1 MSPLETLPEA
11 TLLNMYLGDAWDA
24 VFVGPRSLD
33 FVRSHPELNQDL
45 YEFDQLVSSFVVMD
59 TTQPPFD
66 NPKVR
71 RAFALAVD
79 REKLIEEVLEG
90 GVKLAN
96 GLLPPGIPGYHT
108 SLRGIPFDPEMA
120 RQLLAE
126 SRYADELPKI
136 IFTVSDD
143 EGRPSLTVQFMLD
156 SWEENLGVEVKVE
169 LVDPDEYFYNL
180 GSTGK
185 HLYSYGWVADYP
197 DSENFLDLLLHSSRH
212 DARYVNE
219 EFDSLVEQ
227 ARVEMDYDVRLGLY
241 QQAEQLLIDDA
252 GIIPL
257 YHSQDF
263 VLVRPHVEG
272 FRVLPIGQMDLSGIK
287 LGPIQS

>member
-1 MSPLETLPEA
+1 
-11 TLLNMYLGDAWDA
+11 MYLGDAWDA
-24 VFVGPRSLD
+24 VFVDPRWLD
-33 FVRSHPELNQDL
+33 LVRGHPELNQDL

-71 RAFALAVD
+71 RAFAMAVD
-79 REKLIEEVLEG
+79 REKLIEEMLEG

-96 GLLPPGIPGYHT
+96 GLLPPGIPGYH
-108 SLRGIPFDPEMA
+108 IPFDPEMA

-180 GSTGK
+180 GSTRK
-185 HLYSYGWVADYP
+185 HLYPYG
-197 DSENFLDLLLHSSRH
+197 
-212 DARYVNE
+212 
-219 EFDSLVEQ
+219 
-227 ARVEMDYDVRLGLY
+227 
-241 QQAEQLLIDDA
+241 
-252 GIIPL
+252 
-257 YHSQDF
+257 
-263 VLVRPHVEG
+263 
-272 FRVLPIGQMDLSGIK
+272 
-287 LGPIQS
+287 

>member
-1 MSPLETLPEA
+1 
-11 TLLNMYLGDAWDA
+11 MYLGDAWDA

-33 FVRSHPELNQDL
+33 FVRGHPELNQDL

-71 RAFALAVD
+71 RAFAMAVD

-180 GSTGK
+180 GSTRK
-185 HLYSYGWVADYP
+185 HLYPYG
-197 DSENFLDLLLHSSRH
+197 
-212 DARYVNE
+212 
-219 EFDSLVEQ
+219 
-227 ARVEMDYDVRLGLY
+227 
-241 QQAEQLLIDDA
+241 
-252 GIIPL
+252 
-257 YHSQDF
+257 
-263 VLVRPHVEG
+263 
-272 FRVLPIGQMDLSGIK
+272 
-287 LGPIQS
+287 